1 MKKRTLVAMIR
12 DEARKRGEI
21 KGEDLVLA
29 VGGIPTITQ
38 DEKGKV
44 VVVGGDTVPV

>member
-38 DEKGKV
+38 DENGKAI
-44 VVVGGDTVPV
+44 VVGGDTIPV

>member
-1 MKKRTLVAMIR
+1 VKKRTLVTKLR
-12 DEARKRGEI
+12 DEARRRGEL

-38 DEKGKV
+38 DEQGHAI
-44 VVVGGDTVPV
+44 VVGGDTIPV